1 MIRLKESAKLECCDS
16 LDPFSEGINF
26 TVRLPNIG
34 RHILRSSDEVKV
46 LILMSIIIKICNL
59 TISHS
64 SINIKI

>member
-34 RHILRSSDEVKV
+34 RNILRSSDEVKV
-46 LILMSIIIKICNL
+46 LILMSIN
-59 TISHS
+59 
-64 SINIKI
+64 NY